1 MKKDVFKRLEMR
13 RVPKGHYQSRK
24 KHAICPANEILLI
37 PLRLNFK
44 LIDMAHPL
52 NTNKQFM
59 VGNGI
64 LAFAVIFIVVIF
76 VYMGMKMQRDKQKS
90 HYYTELYTI
99 SLTKGF
105 LKDSVSVLINDSL
118 IDSRLINQEP
128 FNLEVKRFADQ
139 SILMIVDHQTEVT
152 SSFNL
157 SESGGRYRFVKET
170 DGIKQLG
177 QE

>member
-1 MKKDVFKRLEMR
+1 
-13 RVPKGHYQSRK
+13 
-24 KHAICPANEILLI
+24 
-37 PLRLNFK
+37 
-44 LIDMAHPL
+44 
-52 NTNKQFM
+52 M

-76 VYMGMKMQRDKQKS
+76 VYMGMKMQRDKQKN
-90 HYYTELYTI
+90 HYFTEQYTI

-118 IDSRLINQEP
+118 IGSKQIDQEP
-128 FNLEVKRFADQ
+128 FNLEIKRFADQ
-139 SILMIVDHQTEVT
+139 SILMIVDHETDVT

-157 SESGGRYRFVKET
+157 SEKGGRYRFVKEV